1 MTWLRKSV
9 LRWPWLYVALAAV
22 LTLITA
28 SLIPR
33 LQFDASITSMIPDDD
48 PVLAELLEVTEEFGS
63 QELFA
68 VALRAEDVYTPA
80 VLQKIHRLAQEI
92 EALPGVSQVDSP
104 LSAQM
109 IESGFFGIDIR
120 PVADGVPQ
128 SPEEIEAFRAD
139 FAHTPYAG
147 RLITTDGRAQCWS
160 SLSRG
165 VRMRSAV
172 VGKSRGSPALLKG
185 RRDFGGRDPTSSITQ
200 NAHAA
205 RPG

>member
-147 RLITTDGRAQCWS
+147 RLILLIGGAQCFWS

-165 VRMRSAV
+165 VRMRS
-172 VGKSRGSPALLKG
+172 G
-185 RRDFGGRDPTSSITQ
+185 RW
-200 NAHAA
+200 
-205 RPG
+205 